1 MIRKIVTISVKII
14 ITIIIINL
22 EMIDQRINTSIIYV
36 VIANGT
42 KTICRG
48 LVASLREFHNIL

>member
-22 EMIDQRINTSIIYV
+22 EMIDQRINT
-36 VIANGT
+36 
-42 KTICRG
+42 CQ
-48 LVASLREFHNIL
+48 